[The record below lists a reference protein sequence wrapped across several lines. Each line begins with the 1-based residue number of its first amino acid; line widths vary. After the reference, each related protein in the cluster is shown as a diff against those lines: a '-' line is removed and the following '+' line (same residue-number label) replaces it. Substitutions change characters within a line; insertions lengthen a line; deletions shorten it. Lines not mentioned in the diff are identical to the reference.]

1 MFSKQFVVATA
12 ERAIKTAAQ
21 SAVAAIGTTAA
32 LEDLNWELVGG
43 IVGLATL
50 LSVLTSISSNGI
62 DGPGPSLGAERLAPV
77 PPAAVVPPVAEPAP
91 VVPSVPAQAAAVV
104 QPSVEKA

>member
-1 MFSKQFVVATA
+1 MSLFTRQFAVATA

-32 LEDLNWELVGG
+32 LEELNWGVIGG

-50 LSVLTSISSNGI
+50 LSVLTSIGSSGV
-62 DGPGPSLGAERLAPV
+62 DGPGPSLGAEKLTAA
-77 PPAAVVPPVAEPAP
+77 PPAPAP
-91 VVPSVPAQAAAVV
+91 VAPAIA
-104 QPSVEKA
+104 PELG